1 AFPENAKSLQMIL
14 EALTIRREEEGVER
28 WYTTKLVY
36 NFKEPNKFFGEIGP
50 QRPTRLVYWL
60 NSWHPRERI
69 FAENYF
75 IQLQEYLKNNSL
87 NSVKKFATCQLK
99 CSTIRF
105 TMSWSSLLGG
115 INLIPAPVM
124 KNSSS
129 HARLRWLEN
138 ATGTDLTNAMQ
149 IFEASDNF
157 SRTVHPR
164 RMEIS
169 LSQTKPKN
177 NRRDTSF
184 PSLHVKNH
192 SFFFFFRPMSP
203 NMMNLDPG
211 DKTDMGRGETSIR
224 VTEKEGIT
232 MLCCDEVNVQEGGLL
247 RRPGWPKSAIAVLII
262 RVNRHAS
269 FAIDTAR

>member
-1 AFPENAKSLQMIL
+1 SIS
-14 EALTIRREEEGVER
+14 
-28 WYTTKLVY
+28 
-36 NFKEPNKFFGEIGP
+36 GEC
-50 QRPTRLVYWL
+50 
-60 NSWHPRERI
+60 E
-69 FAENYF
+69 
-75 IQLQEYLKNNSL
+75 
-87 NSVKKFATCQLK
+87 
-99 CSTIRF
+99 
-105 TMSWSSLLGG
+105 
-115 INLIPAPVM
+115 IPADD
-124 KNSSS
+124 S
-129 HARLRWLEN
+129 R
-138 ATGTDLTNAMQ
+138 GTDHQTRRRRRGAFLLVGNESCRADESCWLHPTPAVPNSIMHCKPAGFLFWFFLLHVCRHCHLLQSRDHRQKVCNVSIKMLNHTLYNELVFIAWTPAPYIKPRNLRTLGRTTSLMPWAGN
-149 IFEASDNF
+149 IFLQ
-157 SRTVHPR
+157 RHPR